1 MKPRLHN
8 CSATGCQRAIPLNL
22 LMCSDH
28 WRMVPVA
35 CQREVWRT
43 YRLTEQ
49 RQGLPA
55 LELLTAA
62 RAYRAA
68 VELLAAARSYQAAV
82 RAAIAAVAAKQLG
95 KQAARAEIEGH
106 LFAEPTGFLPVALPK
121 EEHDNNN
128 QAGQQPEA

>member
-28 WRMVPVA
+28 WRMVPVTD
-35 CQREVWRT
+35 QREVWRT
-43 YRLTEQ
+43 YRLTER
-49 RQGLPA
+49 RQGLP
-55 LELLTAA
+55 
-62 RAYRAA
+62 A
-68 VELLAAARSYQAAV
+68 VELLAAARAYQAAV
-82 RAAIAAVAAKQLG
+82 QAAIAAVAAKQLG

-106 LFAEPTGFLPVALPK
+106 LFDEPTGFLPLALPK